1 MLLPVS
7 RFLLTTFGSLGDLHP
22 YIAVGLGLKARGH
35 HVTIATSAV
44 YRAKVEG
51 EGLHFHPV
59 RPDIG
64 SFLENPREIV
74 RAFHPRTGTEYVM
87 RRMMLPYLEQSYEDL
102 REIAPEA
109 DLLVGHP
116 IAFATPIVAEEL
128 DKPWISVALQ
138 PALMLS
144 AFDPPSISGMPVLE
158 RFRGWGPGFWKQFW
172 RLSRRVAR
180 GWGKPINALRRKRGL
195 GEVANPILDD
205 MFSPYG
211 TQAWFSR
218 VMASPQPDWPAKTS
232 ITGFPFYDRL
242 VPDEGLS
249 PELGRFLDAGSPPV
263 VFTLG
268 SSAVFDAGPFY
279 AESIEAV
286 RALGCR
292 AVLLVGR
299 DPRNMPTTTLPEGV
313 IIAEYAPYSELFPRA
328 AAVVHQGGA
337 GTTAQT
343 LRAGVPMCVVPY
355 SHDQPDNARRCV
367 GLGVARIVP
376 RGKYRAARVR
386 VELERLL
393 TDDSYRAAAQ
403 RAAAEMANED
413 GVAAACAGL
422 ERAATQV
429 STSVSPIVQLPSGL

>member
-1 MLLPVS
+1 MP

-22 YIAVGLGLKARGH
+22 YIAVGLGLKRRGH
-35 HVTIATSAV
+35 HVTIATSGV

-64 SFLENPREIV
+64 AFLEDPREIA

-87 RRMMLPYLEQSYEDL
+87 RRMLLPYLEQSYKDL
-102 REIAPEA
+102 REIAGEA
-109 DLLVGHP
+109 DLLLGHP

-128 DKPWISVALQ
+128 GKRWISVALQ
-138 PALMLS
+138 PSLLYS
-144 AFDPPSISGMPVLE
+144 AFDPLTVSGLPFLE
-158 RFRGWGPGFWKQFW
+158 WFRGWGPGFWIQFW
-172 RLSRRVAR
+172 RLARRVAR
-180 GWGKPINALRRKRGL
+180 HWGRPINDLRRKKGL
-195 GEVANPILDD
+195 RVVENPVLDD

-218 VMASPQPDWPAKTS
+218 ILASPQPDWPVKTS

-242 VPDEGLS
+242 TPGEDMSV
-249 PELGRFLDAGSPPV
+249 ELARFLDAGSPPV

-279 AESIEAV
+279 TESMEAV

-299 DPRNMPTTTLPEGV
+299 DPRNMPTAPLPDGV
-313 IIAEYAPYSELFPRA
+313 IVAEYAPYSELFPRA
-328 AAVVHQGGA
+328 AAVVHQGGV

-343 LRAGVPMCVVPY
+343 LRAGVPTCVVPY

-367 GLGVARIVP
+367 GLGVARTVP
-376 RGKYRAARVR
+376 RGQYRAGRVR
-386 VELERLL
+386 AELELLL
-393 TDDSYRAAAQ
+393 TDGSFRAAAQ
-403 RAAAEMANED
+403 SVAAEMAKED
-413 GVAAACAGL
+413 GVAAAREGL
-422 ERAATQV
+422 ERA
-429 STSVSPIVQLPSGL
+429 L